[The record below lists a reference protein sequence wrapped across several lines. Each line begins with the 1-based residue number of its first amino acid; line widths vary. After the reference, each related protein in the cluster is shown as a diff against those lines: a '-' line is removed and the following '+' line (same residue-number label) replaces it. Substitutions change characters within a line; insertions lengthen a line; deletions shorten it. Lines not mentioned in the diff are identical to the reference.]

1 MNLSKTKIAKLS
13 LVISVISLLL
23 LGNVAIGQVTTIPGI
38 TPISNVT
45 TVGGLVDVIRN
56 IVRWVY
62 IIFFILAVM
71 FIIFAAFSYLTA
83 GGDPE
88 QVGKAKSRIIYAAVA
103 IAVALLA
110 VGFEV
115 IIRNF
120 LASPGA

>member
-1 MNLSKTKIAKLS
+1 MKMSKIAKLS
-13 LVISVISLLL
+13 LVVSTIGLLL
-23 LGNVAIGQVTTIPGI
+23 LGNVAIGQVAQIPGI
-38 TPISNVT
+38 QQTGPT
-45 TVGGLVDVIRN
+45 TVGGLVDIMRN

-88 QVGKAKSRIIYAAVA
+88 QVSKAKSRIIYAAVA

-120 LASPGA
+120 LVSPGA

>member
-1 MNLSKTKIAKLS
+1 MSKIAKLS
-13 LVISVISLLL
+13 LVVSTIGLLL
-23 LGNVAIGQVTTIPGI
+23 LGNVAIGQVAQIPGI
-38 TPISNVT
+38 QQTGPT
-45 TVGGLVDVIRN
+45 TVGGLVDVLKGVIRW
-56 IVRWVY
+56 IY
-62 IIFFILAVM
+62 IIFFVIAVM

-88 QVGKAKSRIIYAAVA
+88 QVSKAKSRIIYAAVA

-120 LASPGA
+120 LASPGT

>member
-1 MNLSKTKIAKLS
+1 MKMSKIAKLS
-13 LVISVISLLL
+13 LVVSTIGLLL
-23 LGNVAIGQVTTIPGI
+23 LGNVAIGQVAQIPGI
-38 TPISNVT
+38 QQTGPT
-45 TVGGLVDVIRN
+45 TVGGLVDIMRN

-88 QVGKAKSRIIYAAVA
+88 QVSKAKSRIIYAAVA

-120 LASPGA
+120 LASPGT

>member
-1 MNLSKTKIAKLS
+1 MKMSKIAKLS
-13 LVISVISLLL
+13 LVVSTIGLLL
-23 LGNVAIGQVTTIPGI
+23 LGNVAIGQVVAQIPGI
-38 TPISNVT
+38 QQTGPT
-45 TVGGLVDVIRN
+45 TVGGLVDVLKGVIRW
-56 IVRWVY
+56 IY
-62 IIFFILAVM
+62 IIFFVIAVM

-88 QVGKAKSRIIYAAVA
+88 QVSKAKSRIIYAAVA

-120 LASPGA
+120 LVSPGA

>member
-1 MNLSKTKIAKLS
+1 MKMSKIAKLS
-13 LVISVISLLL
+13 LVVSTIGLLL
-23 LGNVAIGQVTTIPGI
+23 LGNVAIGQVAQIPGI
-38 TPISNVT
+38 QQTGPT
-45 TVGGLVDVIRN
+45 TVGGLADVLKGVIRW
-56 IVRWVY
+56 IY
-62 IIFFILAVM
+62 IIFFVIAVM

-88 QVGKAKSRIIYAAVA
+88 QVSKAKSRIIYAAVA

-120 LASPGA
+120 LVSPGA

>member
-23 LGNVAIGQVTTIPGI
+23 LGNVAIGQIAQIPGVQQ
-38 TPISNVT
+38 TGPT
-45 TVGGLVDVIRN
+45 TVGGFMDVIRN

-62 IIFFILAVM
+62 ILFFIIAVL

-88 QVGKAKSRIIYAAVA
+88 QVDKAKSRIIYAAVA

-120 LASPGA
+120 LASPGT

>member
-1 MNLSKTKIAKLS
+1 
-13 LVISVISLLL
+13 
-23 LGNVAIGQVTTIPGI
+23 
-38 TPISNVT
+38 
-45 TVGGLVDVIRN
+45 
-56 IVRWVY
+56 
-62 IIFFILAVM
+62 M

-88 QVGKAKSRIIYAAVA
+88 QVSKAKSRIIYAAVA

>member
-1 MNLSKTKIAKLS
+1 MKMSKIAKLS
-13 LVISVISLLL
+13 LVVSTIGLLL
-23 LGNVAIGQVTTIPGI
+23 LGNVAIGQIAQIPGI
-38 TPISNVT
+38 QQTGPT
-45 TVGGLVDVIRN
+45 TVGGLVDVLKGVIRW
-56 IVRWVY
+56 IY
-62 IIFFILAVM
+62 IIFFVIAVM

-88 QVGKAKSRIIYAAVA
+88 QVSKAKSRIIYAAVA

-120 LASPGA
+120 LASPGT

>member
-1 MNLSKTKIAKLS
+1 MKMSKIAKLS
-13 LVISVISLLL
+13 LVVSTIGLLL
-23 LGNVAIGQVTTIPGI
+23 LGNVAIGQVAQIPGI
-38 TPISNVT
+38 QQTGPT
-45 TVGGLVDVIRN
+45 TVGGLVDVLKGVIRW
-56 IVRWVY
+56 IY
-62 IIFFILAVM
+62 IIFFVIAVM

-88 QVGKAKSRIIYAAVA
+88 QVSKAKSRIIYAAVA

-120 LASPGA
+120 VVSPGA

>member
-1 MNLSKTKIAKLS
+1 MKMSKIAKLS
-13 LVISVISLLL
+13 LVVSTIGLLL
-23 LGNVAIGQVTTIPGI
+23 LGNVAIGQIAQIPGI
-38 TPISNVT
+38 QQTGPT
-45 TVGGLVDVIRN
+45 TVGGLVDVLKGVIRW
-56 IVRWVY
+56 IY
-62 IIFFILAVM
+62 IIFFVIAVM

-88 QVGKAKSRIIYAAVA
+88 QVSKAKSRIIYAAVA

-120 LASPGA
+120 LVSPGA

>member
-1 MNLSKTKIAKLS
+1 MSKIAKLS
-13 LVISVISLLL
+13 LVVSTIGLLL
-23 LGNVAIGQVTTIPGI
+23 LGNVAIGQVAQIPGI
-38 TPISNVT
+38 QQTGPT
-45 TVGGLVDVIRN
+45 TVGGLVDVLKGVIRW
-56 IVRWVY
+56 IY
-62 IIFFILAVM
+62 IIFFVIAVM

-88 QVGKAKSRIIYAAVA
+88 QVSKAKSRIIYAAVA

-120 LASPGA
+120 LVSPGA

>member
-1 MNLSKTKIAKLS
+1 MKMSKIAKLS
-13 LVISVISLLL
+13 LVVSTIGLLL
-23 LGNVAIGQVTTIPGI
+23 LGNVAIGQVAQIPGI
-38 TPISNVT
+38 QQTGPT
-45 TVGGLVDVIRN
+45 TVGGLVDVLKGVIRW
-56 IVRWVY
+56 IY
-62 IIFFILAVM
+62 IIFFVIAVM

-88 QVGKAKSRIIYAAVA
+88 QVSKAKSRIIYAAVA

-120 LASPGA
+120 LVSPGA

>member
-1 MNLSKTKIAKLS
+1 MKMSKIAKLS
-13 LVISVISLLL
+13 LVISTIGLLL
-23 LGNVAIGQVTTIPGI
+23 LGNVAIGQVAQIPGI
-38 TPISNVT
+38 TQTGPT
-45 TVGGLVDVIRN
+45 TVGGLVDIIRDV
-56 IVRWVY
+56 VRWVY

-88 QVGKAKSRIIYAAVA
+88 QVSKAKSRIIYAAVA

-115 IIRNF
+115 IIKNF
-120 LASPGA
+120 LQTGQ